1 MLNEMSN
8 NNSGSSTNVR
18 STSPKESATCELN
31 RDTSS
36 SPCNSEGSSVSED
49 GSVKESPVSAS
60 FISQKE
66 DSVTNEIKENVNPG
80 ITSVS
85 STTASL
91 NKRTKKPK
99 SKLISRTLLKEMVNS
114 ISIKAFEIK
123 SHLNYFNTLRQ
134 AMGSC

>member
-18 STSPKESATCELN
+18 STPPKESTTGELN

-36 SPCNSEGSSVSED
+36 SPCNSEGSSASED

-60 FISQKE
+60 VVAQKE
-66 DSVTNEIKENVNPG
+66 DSVINETKENVNPG
-80 ITSVS
+80 ITSVT
-85 STTASL
+85 STTASI

-99 SKLISRTLLKEMVNS
+99 SKLTREHCCKNLSFPLTGI
-114 ISIKAFEIK
+114 I
-123 SHLNYFNTLRQ
+123 YP
-134 AMGSC
+134 

>member
-1 MLNEMSN
+1 MSN

-18 STSPKESATCELN
+18 STSPKESTTGELN

-60 FISQKE
+60 VISLKE
-66 DSVTNEIKENVNPG
+66 DSVINETKENVNPG
-80 ITSVS
+80 ITSIS
-85 STTASL
+85 STTASI

-99 SKLISRTLLKEMVNS
+99 SKLILRTLLKKLV
-114 ISIKAFEIK
+114 ISLNTPKAFKNK
-123 SHLNYFNTLRQ
+123 SYLNYFNTLRQ
-134 AMGSC
+134 AMGSR